1 MEIGTR
7 QLDNI
12 LEISDQI
19 QDLDKDFIDVEA
31 YFVHS
36 GPFWVISGHAQIK
49 FSEVCN
55 FFLRDLWYPRVL
67 FYDILFANNFV
78 YCFWIVLCLIAK
90 FWFSFLMIIWSTSD
104 IMTQNQW
111 KSMEINKNH
120 WFSLILSHNIRGP
133 PHYHQKRKWE
143 YRDER

>member
-7 QLDNI
+7 QLENI

-36 GPFWVISGHAQIK
+36 GPFWVISGHPQII
-49 FSEVCN
+49 FSLLYI
-55 FFLRDLWYPRVL
+55 FFLRDLWHPRVL
-67 FYDILFANNFV
+67 FYDNLSANNFV

-104 IMTQNQW
+104 IMTQNRW
-111 KSMEINKNH
+111 KSTKINKNH
-120 WFSLILSHNIRGP
+120 HFSLILSHNIKGP
-133 PHYHQKRKWE
+133 SYYHQKRKSE
-143 YRDER
+143 FRDET